1 MVVDMISVFGKKIN
15 LIMLK
20 GKTLDIKKAKWNKE
34 KNLAKCGKHKYIV
47 NEEHLFFKKGKVY
60 CFIDLNARKSIS
72 DKNLG
77 VKKEEVK
84 GKSIKPELKKD
95 LDVQLMN
102 KLDYLSEASFW
113 EALKLRK
120 RDVVETLITMGCGIG
135 LYSIFRVVLS
145 MYGYYLP

>member
-1 MVVDMISVFGKKIN
+1 MLGFGKKKIN
-15 LIMLK
+15 LVMLK
-20 GKTLDIKKAKWNKE
+20 GKTLDIKKAEWDKE

-72 DKNLG
+72 DKDLG
-77 VKKEEVK
+77 VKKEVEEAE

-120 RDVVETLITMGCGIG
+120 RDIVETLITMGCGIG